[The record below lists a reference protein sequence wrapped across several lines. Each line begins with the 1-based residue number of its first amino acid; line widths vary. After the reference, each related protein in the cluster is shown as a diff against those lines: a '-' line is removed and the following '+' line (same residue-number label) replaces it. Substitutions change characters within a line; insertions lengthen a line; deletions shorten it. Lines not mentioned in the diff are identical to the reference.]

1 MLLHLE
7 VKDGKLD
14 YLRTNNNLSFL
25 YIWDRNCMRT
35 ISLSSRLQW
44 AFRGTVLPGALAT
57 GDVDNDGCNEF
68 VVGSVQGE
76 LAVFR
81 GRGGCG
87 SWRYS
92 EEQIEPEFDCWDEVE
107 RGEIP
112 ADAELQYNER
122 RGSRQQSTFNSMG
135 YSATSA
141 RESLSVDD
149 ILYMFEGNK
158 AFVPPAVPG
167 DTSEDELGGARRA
180 SFNTSDPELTSHIKW
195 EDALDLERDGRKPWI
210 LAQKLGT
217 ISSVVIADISNS
229 GHNSIVVVN
238 GEGKCHIFDYP
249 FKRRHHPDT
258 AKRKRQRMHQRR
270 FSQERFFKDG
280 ITTSSHKY
288 NSNQDNT
295 QQSQGSQQQQ
305 QSYTG
310 SVGVQVSRVP
320 TTTSSNGDAVEIVG
334 SPPGGLGRMGS
345 QSFLHVPRTKSMF
358 SDVMGGVSRQDA
370 SDYRAPNASA
380 STPAMH
386 GYTATDEQ
394 PGVGHSPSAAVLAL
408 QHAAATAATEG
419 SGGSR
424 SASAASIREMSASKH
439 LWQPTSS
446 LEKQP
451 YEQNG
456 RIGQI
461 PEYDMASVS
470 NVSSQAD
477 PPLTILNS
485 RAARDATPNTP
496 AAANS
501 SAQGRFP
508 DASRAPTS
516 SIAANTRTAS
526 TQDGFSAEFGSGRRR
541 RPGATEIGMDTL
553 SAIFAEA
560 DVESDLYSSD
570 DLSEDDDATL
580 LTAEEITDIENI
592 WGANVGKRSGDW
604 FPYVLERP
612 DTTFDIPTN
621 VEHALIADIDNNGL
635 NELVLT
641 STDGFVYIFRVE
653 PSIKQMVKPTI
664 TSLGTFSSIPTT
676 LPSVNMTGNGSP
688 YLHMSAPRSPDA
700 SDIDLDY
707 IGKSSDLLAS
717 RERRG
722 KDACGNYFAQ
732 ANHLGEQ
739 QASIPSSPSAAPPTQ
754 STRASVAPGA
764 VSEAQSGPN
773 SDLSLVNQL
782 LRTIKDSS
790 VMQGEASTS
799 SNSSA
804 RGEHHESYRPMG
816 ELSAGSYT
824 YSPQNI
830 STSSNAVDTNMSS
843 AVTSQASA
851 QSMLHAASR
860 HQSPRKRASLTS
872 RMRESFSYIV
882 SGSETPRKPGTMFNR
897 TAPPSLNHSRV
908 HTTNNSA
915 NSTSAHSRRQ
925 SADQLTDIASK
936 GTAGHEK
943 CDIPLKAPSVV
954 QPTPVIVT
962 SESTHMQHRRRG
974 RHNTICI
981 GGLDAT
987 GATFENLSNAP
998 KVVSGD
1004 LPRIIENSPSA
1015 SQIRK
1020 PTSSFLSQDKPVQS
1034 PDDRGKA
1041 VARKPALSSKAAD
1054 REPIASDHQIQTSA
1068 GHGHSRSG
1076 SIFKF
1081 AGPSRAHSRRSS
1093 ISSIASKLRASLDN
1107 IHDQSLDAS
1116 ADNTG
1121 KISRRESLGSN
1132 MSACENSTYN
1142 NNKGTSYAA
1151 APLQTTVRA
1160 KGSFSKPTMQHKP
1173 LLERQDQQVHDGQA
1187 QEEGQKDLLNV
1198 TVESGMPADDNASL
1212 ISQVTER
1219 LEGITSSSKRKPAT
1233 KSDKLAATTSA
1244 AATHAKHTNAL
1255 CDLLE
1260 REAELQLPPPR
1271 SVVDW
1276 SSAAADKVATWFLDN
1291 IPGGISMVN
1300 ASADVFGEPLSSR
1313 RRIVYTDEAS
1323 EYSYSS
1329 CSCSICSRDSDDLY
1343 SSDSS
1348 SDFAANNQPM
1358 HFAEARQNQMRPAT
1372 HTATPGITVN
1382 NVKGESSLNHNVVA
1396 NSMTVYSA
1404 SATAAAHSDMHL
1416 PQPLE
1421 LSSIHGGR
1429 HQQHNFSRD
1438 STKEAGEKGLEHTDF
1453 SNHEPHHA
1461 QSSDGAEQA
1470 EADLADGH
1478 LFSVTKPQQFLLLSK
1493 PGGRFVPIDMK
1504 KGVILPTV
1512 ELPSVPSTILTGGN
1526 TSHLMNIDASGSLAS
1541 FYMPASAGVSMPL
1554 SSAIDFTGVSGSLA
1568 YRSPSW
1574 QSGSV
1579 PWGHNPPTMSFN
1591 STGVIAK
1598 SPAGMTDSDISKV
1611 PANQQS
1617 LPEPSSSSAPRAAI
1631 VNNLA
1636 VSSAQTESAATQPEL
1651 DASRLGV
1658 GTSYA
1663 SMFNPGKTSGAMLI
1677 STNLRAQRS
1686 LHRVSHDIL
1695 RDQGSATR
1703 LGTGQMY
1710 RGQELGGAAAPIVGG
1725 YLPGMYD
1732 RRGLGFAGL
1741 RGYIGSNSS
1750 SKSNT
1755 GSRYR
1760 ITAGSSGNIHG
1771 DDAGLLSGCYTP
1783 VPSAQPSTAR
1793 GFSFGSQGISTGK
1806 MPREPTPG
1814 YFSSVSTNTSALNAT
1829 DRSLKLAYETSK
1841 QGTHQQRNASGMPAQ
1856 TPASP
1861 QRSQQLRRYSPLLMG
1876 LQSYKDGSPLST
1888 IKDQEDALDI
1898 EDQRGNRRNLSPT
1911 NQMPNMEAGNM
1922 APNLQSMRATPPEM
1936 HTMPYSEMV
1945 ASHNVERGLWAS
1957 TDPASARSHSSF
1969 GTGTSINYVSAQ
1981 GKEEEIEEAPLPMEL
1996 GVTTYLVGSVSSGKR
2011 YRRIVPGAPLNTED
2025 VDYQPDLEE
2034 TAAETDDGDS
2044 LRELVS
2050 LVTMDGMVSC
2060 YDLERKVNH
2069 FVSLNSKDPVLG
2081 IWKAKMHEE
2090 VCNPS
2095 PLETMLQQDKITI
2108 DSVSSSRL
2116 LNSTPVKRIYRRVG
2130 LSRRDL
2136 VDAVKYSSYVES
2148 CVQFINKLDNQRRR
2162 HNKHKSRDI
2171 YRTRRMSYGTSSG
2184 KQQPI
2189 SSYKLGKA
2197 PLRTTR
2203 GNTLARLERVGL
2215 NTRLR
2220 ENLQRDYR
2228 GGQTMRSFGGRMHNL
2243 AVSTGASTGTHPST
2257 ADPAVSV
2264 AFTSSNHATEDE
2276 NSHATT
2282 SKASTPNLSFS
2293 PAAHR
2298 TSIGKTALS
2307 TAAAITD
2314 CRSDDDSS
2322 CESSSDSS
2330 VDKDERDGGTGAH
2343 TQGVPAANNSS
2354 SNNNLAPPRSF
2365 SQMDPLQLQRTI
2377 NIDIAAALSGWYGR
2391 NKDDFRQGLNVSD
2404 HLIVSTWR
2412 GTTYFVDVSTI
2423 LDIAHYDEL
2432 YMYRWN
2438 NNAAAAAESA
2448 LATAAPASERE
2459 GWSSIDA
2466 QSCGLS
2472 TNYGHLSN
2480 FTDINGL
2487 ISRLLTNASVIQFK
2501 FQDTVSAFLA
2511 STYAP
2516 ATGGPNVPCI
2526 FYVDYKDRIWVYYH
2540 LDEVAEMDDVYGAT
2554 WLRDE
2559 PERLHT
2565 PESRAREAEK
2575 GVDYI
2580 SYGKPFSTVDLAYR
2594 RINTDPWI
2602 PMPDDELYHGIVSL
2616 ETPSYP
2622 YSAKNWCKPGRT
2634 STCANKMGDVVAST
2648 TAGAASEAYC
2658 SNDKEPSLGSPNE
2671 AQHGSKTGTHVYE
2684 SSRTPSESSTQAFA
2698 LQANANVTGSFH
2710 TSYLLGPYLCPIWSD
2725 INSVDLYDVGSCN
2738 LLELAMPELLAM
2750 KHVFCEEL
2758 DISPESVDERT
2769 NLATIP
2775 GLANWVRN
2783 CLYFL

>member
-1 MLLHLE
+1 
-7 VKDGKLD
+7 
-14 YLRTNNNLSFL
+14 
-25 YIWDRNCMRT
+25 MRT

-87 SWRYS
+87 SWRHS

-107 RGEIP
+107 RGEISSN
-112 ADAELQYNER
+112 AEPQYSER

-149 ILYMFEGNK
+149 ILYMFEGDK
-158 AFVPPAVPG
+158 AFVPSAAPG
-167 DTSEDELGGARRA
+167 DMSEDELGGTRRA
-180 SFNTSDPELTSHIKW
+180 SFNNSDPELTGHIKW

-249 FKRRHHPDT
+249 FKRRHHPDA

-288 NSNQDNT
+288 ASNQGNT
-295 QQSQGSQQQQ
+295 HQSQGSQQQQ

-310 SVGVQVSRVP
+310 SVGVQASRAP
-320 TTTSSNGDAVEIVG
+320 TTASSNGDAAEMVG
-334 SPPGGLGRMGS
+334 SPPVGLGRMGS

-358 SDVMGGVSRQDA
+358 SDAMAAVSRKDA
-370 SDYRAPNASA
+370 SNYKAPNASA

-386 GYTATDEQ
+386 GYTSTDEQ
-394 PGVGHSPSAAVLAL
+394 QDVGHSPSAAALAL
-408 QHAAATAATEG
+408 HHAAATAATEG
-419 SGGSR
+419 SRGSR
-424 SASAASIREMSASKH
+424 SASASSIREMSASKH
-439 LWQPTSS
+439 LWHPAPS

-451 YEQNG
+451 YELDG
-456 RIGQI
+456 KVGQI

-477 PPLTILNS
+477 PPLTILSS
-485 RAARDATPNTP
+485 RAAKDATPNTS

-501 SAQGRFP
+501 GDQGGFSG
-508 DASRAPTS
+508 ASRAPTS
-516 SIAANTRTAS
+516 SIAANTH
-526 TQDGFSAEFGSGRRR
+526 DGFSAEFGSGRRR

-560 DVESDLYSSD
+560 DMESELDSSD
-570 DLSEDDDATL
+570 DLSEDGESTL

-653 PSIKQMVKPTI
+653 PSVKHMLKPTI
-664 TSLGTFSSIPTT
+664 ASLGTFSSIPTT

-707 IGKSSDLLAS
+707 VGKSSDLLAS

-722 KDACGNYFAQ
+722 KEVRGNYFAQ
-732 ANHLGEQ
+732 ANHLGEL
-739 QASIPSSPSAAPPTQ
+739 QASIPGSPSAAPPTQ
-754 STRASVAPGA
+754 SASGSVAPGD

-773 SDLSLVNQL
+773 SDFSLVNQL

-790 VMQGEASTS
+790 AIQGEPSTS

-816 ELSAGSYT
+816 ELSAESYT

-830 STSSNAVDTNMSS
+830 SSSSNAVDTNISS

-851 QSMLHAASR
+851 QSMLHSASR

-872 RMRESFSYIV
+872 RMRESFNYIV
-882 SGSETPRKPGTMFNR
+882 SGSEAPRKPGTMFNR

-915 NSTSAHSRRQ
+915 NSTSAHSRRP
-925 SADQLTDIASK
+925 SADQLTDTASK
-936 GTAGHEK
+936 GAAGHEK

-962 SESTHMQHRRRG
+962 SESTHLQHRRRG

-981 GGLDAT
+981 GGLDTT
-987 GATFENLSNAP
+987 GATFENITNAAN
-998 KVVSGD
+998 VVSGD
-1004 LPRIIENSPSA
+1004 LPCIVENSPSA
-1015 SQIRK
+1015 SQSRK
-1020 PTSSFLSQDKPVQS
+1020 LASSFLSQVKPVQS
-1034 PDDRGKA
+1034 SDDRGKA
-1041 VARKPALSSKAAD
+1041 VSREPALSSKNAD
-1054 REPIASDHQIQTSA
+1054 REPIAADRQIQASV

-1076 SIFKF
+1076 SILKF
-1081 AGPSRAHSRRSS
+1081 AGSSRAHSRRSS
-1093 ISSIASKLRASLDN
+1093 ISSIASKLQVSLDS
-1107 IHDQSLDAS
+1107 IHNQGLDTS

-1132 MSACENSTYN
+1132 MSACESSTYN
-1142 NNKGTSYAA
+1142 NNKGTSHAA

-1160 KGSFSKPTMQHKP
+1160 KGSFSKPTMQNKP
-1173 LLERQDQQVHDGQA
+1173 LLERQDQQIQD
-1187 QEEGQKDLLNV
+1187 GQKDNLND
-1198 TVESGMPADDNASL
+1198 TVESGTPADDSASL

-1219 LEGITSSSKRKPAT
+1219 LEGITSSSRRKSAIE
-1233 KSDKLAATTSA
+1233 SDKLAANISA
-1244 AATHAKHTNAL
+1244 AASHAKRTNAL

-1300 ASADVFGEPLSSR
+1300 ATADVFGEPLSSR

-1323 EYSYSS
+1323 ECSYSS
-1329 CSCSICSRDSDDLY
+1329 CSCSLCSGDSDDMY

-1358 HFAEARQNQMRPAT
+1358 HFAEAKQNQMRPAT
-1372 HTATPGITVN
+1372 HTTTPGIASK
-1382 NVKGESSLNHNVVA
+1382 NVKGESSLTPNVVA

-1404 SATAAAHSDMHL
+1404 SAAATRSDMYL

-1421 LSSIHGGR
+1421 LSSIRGGR
-1429 HQQHNFSRD
+1429 QQQHNVPQD
-1438 STKEAGEKGLEHTDF
+1438 AATKEAGEKDLEHADF
-1453 SNHEPHHA
+1453 LDHKPHHA
-1461 QSSDGAEQA
+1461 QSSDDAEQA
-1470 EADLADGH
+1470 QTDSTNGH
-1478 LFSVTKPQQFLLLSK
+1478 SFSVTKPQQFLLLSK
-1493 PGGRFVPIDMK
+1493 PGGRFPQQFLLLSKPGGRFVPIDMN

-1512 ELPSVPSTILTGGN
+1512 ELPSVPSTLLTGGN

-1541 FYMPASAGVSMPL
+1541 FYMPTSAGVSMPL
-1554 SSAIDFTGVSGSLA
+1554 SSAIDFTGVSGLLA
-1568 YRSPSW
+1568 HRSPSW
-1574 QSGSV
+1574 QSGIA
-1579 PWGHNPPTMSFN
+1579 PWGHNPPAMSFN

-1598 SPAGMTDSDISKV
+1598 SPAIMTDSDISKV

-1617 LPEPSSSSAPRAAI
+1617 LPEPSSSSAPRAGIASS
-1631 VNNLA
+1631 LA
-1636 VSSAQTESAATQPEL
+1636 VPSAQAESAATQPEL
-1651 DASRLGV
+1651 DPSRLGV
-1658 GTSYA
+1658 GASYA
-1663 SMFNPGKTSGAMLI
+1663 SMFNPGTTSGAVLI

-1695 RDQGSATR
+1695 RDQSSATR
-1703 LGTGQMY
+1703 FGTGQTH
-1710 RGQELGGAAAPIVGG
+1710 RGLELSGAVTPIVSG

-1760 ITAGSSGNIHG
+1760 INAGSSGNIHG
-1771 DDAGLLSGCYTP
+1771 DDAGLPSGCYTP

-1793 GFSFGSQGISTGK
+1793 GFSFSSQSMNTGK

-1841 QGTHQQRNASGMPAQ
+1841 QSTHQQRNASGMPAQ

-1861 QRSQQLRRYSPLLMG
+1861 QRGQQSRRYSPLLMG
-1876 LQSYKDGSPLST
+1876 LQSYKDGSALST
-1888 IKDQEDALDI
+1888 IKDQEDALDV
-1898 EDQRGNRRNLSPT
+1898 EGQRGNRRNLSPT
-1911 NQMPNMEAGNM
+1911 HQMANMEAGTM

-1957 TDPASARSHSSF
+1957 ADPASARSHSSF
-1969 GTGTSINYVSAQ
+1969 GTGASINYVPAQ

-1996 GVTTYLVGSVSSGKR
+1996 GVTTYLIGGVSSGKR
-2011 YRRIVPGAPLNTED
+2011 YRRIVPGAPLNTEN
-2025 VDYQPDLEE
+2025 VDHQPDLGE
-2034 TAAETDDGDS
+2034 TVSEKDNEDD

-2069 FVSLNSKDPVLG
+2069 FVGLNSKDPVLG

-2095 PLETMLQQDKITI
+2095 PLETMLRQDKMTI
-2108 DSVSSSRL
+2108 NNVSSSRL

-2148 CVQFINKLDNQRRR
+2148 CVQFINKLDNQRRKY
-2162 HNKHKSRDI
+2162 NKHKPRDI
-2171 YRTRRMSYGTSSG
+2171 YRARRMSYGTSSG

-2189 SSYKLGKA
+2189 GSYKLGKA

-2228 GGQTMRSFGGRMHNL
+2228 GGQMMRSFGGRMHNL
-2243 AVSTGASTGTHPST
+2243 AVSNGASTGVSTGTHPST

-2264 AFTSSNHATEDE
+2264 AFISSNHGTEDE
-2276 NSHATT
+2276 NSHAIT

-2307 TAAAITD
+2307 TAAAIAD
-2314 CRSDDDSS
+2314 CQSDDDSS
-2322 CESSSDSS
+2322 CDSSSDSS
-2330 VDKDERDGGTGAH
+2330 VDEDERDDGAGVH
-2343 TQGVPAANNSS
+2343 AQGMPATNNSR

-2365 SQMDPLQLQRTI
+2365 SQMDPLQLQRTL
-2377 NIDIAAALSGWYGR
+2377 NTDIAAALSGWYGR
-2391 NKDDFRQGLNVSD
+2391 NKNDFRQGLNVSD

-2472 TNYGHLSN
+2472 KIYGHLSN

-2616 ETPSYP
+2616 ETTSYP
-2622 YSAKNWCKPGRT
+2622 YSAKNWCKPGRA
-2634 STCANKMGDVVAST
+2634 SACANKMGDAAAST
-2648 TAGAASEAYC
+2648 TAGAPSGANC
-2658 SNDKEPSLGSPNE
+2658 GNDKEPSLGSPNE
-2671 AQHGSKTGTHVYE
+2671 AQHGPKVGARAYE

-2710 TSYLLGPYLCPIWSD
+2710 TSYLPGPYLCPIWSD

-2750 KHVFCEEL
+2750 KHVFCEAL
-2758 DISPESVDERT
+2758 DINPESVDERT

-2775 GLANWVRN
+2775 GLANWVRD
-2783 CLYFL
+2783 CLYLS